1 MKVRDDVN
9 EYGTPITVFDCES
22 CGQEFTVCPAAA
34 DDRLDHWRGC
44 LDEGCPSYDPSRDVS
59 VYFPADDPDLN
70 DGPPP
75 GEGFIRREYIP

>member
-22 CGQEFTVCPAAA
+22 CGQEFTVCPAVA
-34 DDRLDHWRGC
+34 DDRLDQWSGC
-44 LDEGCPSYDPSRDVS
+44 LQEDCPSYDPARDAEI
-59 VYFPADDPDLN
+59 YFPASDPALN

-75 GEGFIRREYIP
+75 GDGFIRTERIP